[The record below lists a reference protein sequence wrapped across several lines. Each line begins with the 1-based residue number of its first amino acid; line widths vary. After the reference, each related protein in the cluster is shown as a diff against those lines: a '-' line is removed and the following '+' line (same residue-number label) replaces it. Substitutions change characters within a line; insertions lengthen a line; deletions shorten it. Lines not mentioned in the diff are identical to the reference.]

1 MQKGHLVA
9 YISKALGPKAQ
20 ALSTYEKECLAL
32 ILAVTKWK
40 PYLQHRE
47 FTILTD
53 HRSLVHLGEQKLQEG
68 MQQKAFLK
76 LLGLQYKI
84 QYKKGLENKAADA
97 LSRQETHE
105 EVQAISVSTPRWLE
119 IVIEGYAN
127 DDQAQSLLKELALTG
142 TNDKGYSMV
151 DGVIRYKGRVWLG
164 HHTEAHRAVMLALHA
179 SGLGGHSGIK
189 ATYNKIKALF
199 AWPGMK
205 EDISKYISTCEVCAK
220 AKSEHCRLPGLLEP
234 LPIPDQA
241 WHTISLE
248 FIEGLPKSKSFT
260 TILVVIDKLT
270 KYAHFIPISHPYTA
284 MSVAQQ
290 FLNNIYKLHGLPRTI
305 ISDRDKIFT
314 STLWKELYRLAV
326 VTLNMSSAYHPQTD
340 GQTERLN
347 QCLETYLRCMVSA
360 CPSKWV
366 DWLPLAEYWYNTTYH
381 SAHGKTPFEVL
392 YGYAPRHFGISS
404 IDTCAS
410 PDLDTWL
417 RERTHMLQV
426 IKHNLLRAQQ
436 HMKYQADKHR
446 QEREFTVGDWVYL
459 KLQSYVQ
466 QSLMKRSNHKLAY
479 KYYGPYLITQK
490 VGKAAYKLQLP
501 ESAQIHPV
509 VHVSQLKRALFPGE
523 HTSSDSTLHLLSGDT
538 PLQQPKVLS
547 TRLQLLGGSVIPF
560 AQVQSSDISGCSWEN
575 LRVLMDSFPVMA
587 SRGQAAA

>member
-1 MQKGHLVA
+1 VATDPAKIQVVQDWPPPTDVKQLRGFLGLSGYYRKFIKNYGAMSRPLTDLLKKNTQYSWTPQLQLCFDNLKQALITAPVLALPDFKHPFTVETDASGTGIGVVLMQKGHLVA

-20 ALSTYEKECLAL
+20 VLSTYEKECLAL

-76 LLGLQYKI
+76 LLGVQYKI
-84 QYKKGLENKAADA
+84 QYKTGLENKAANA

-119 IVIEGYAN
+119 IVIEGYTN

-142 TNDKGYSMV
+142 TNDKGYSLV

-179 SGLGGHSGIK
+179 SGLGGQSGIK

-205 EDISKYISTCEVCAK
+205 EDISEYISTCEVCAK

-241 WHTISLE
+241 WHTISLD

-290 FLNNIYKLHGLPRTI
+290 FLNNIYKLHGLPHTI

-347 QCLETYLRCMVSA
+347 
-360 CPSKWV
+360 
-366 DWLPLAEYWYNTTYH
+366 
-381 SAHGKTPFEVL
+381 
-392 YGYAPRHFGISS
+392 
-404 IDTCAS
+404 
-410 PDLDTWL
+410 
-417 RERTHMLQV
+417 
-426 IKHNLLRAQQ
+426 
-436 HMKYQADKHR
+436 
-446 QEREFTVGDWVYL
+446 
-459 KLQSYVQ
+459 
-466 QSLMKRSNHKLAY
+466 
-479 KYYGPYLITQK
+479 
-490 VGKAAYKLQLP
+490 
-501 ESAQIHPV
+501 
-509 VHVSQLKRALFPGE
+509 
-523 HTSSDSTLHLLSGDT
+523 
-538 PLQQPKVLS
+538 
-547 TRLQLLGGSVIPF
+547 
-560 AQVQSSDISGCSWEN
+560 
-575 LRVLMDSFPVMA
+575 
-587 SRGQAAA
+587 